1 MALKNLSIIRDKL
14 LDEGR
19 NLDEPVAVI
28 QDASLPKQKV
38 LETTLSKVVE
48 DVNLY
53 KIESPSIVVIGPVVN
68 LRSLLERS
76 VIKDVE

>member
-1 MALKNLSIIRDKL
+1 
-14 LDEGR
+14 
-19 NLDEPVAVI
+19 
-28 QDASLPKQKV
+28 